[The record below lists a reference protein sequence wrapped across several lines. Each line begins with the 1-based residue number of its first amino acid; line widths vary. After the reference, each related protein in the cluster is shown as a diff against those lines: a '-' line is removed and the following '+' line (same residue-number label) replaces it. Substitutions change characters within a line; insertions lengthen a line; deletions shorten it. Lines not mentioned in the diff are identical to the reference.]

1 MARHYTSPFNTR
13 QHMLEKELEIFYYE
27 DQILHPVSSH
37 RHNHYEIYF
46 FISGG
51 VSCSID
57 GLLYPLSYGDVCLIP
72 PGIYHQPVFNDPSK
86 LYRRIVLWISQ
97 DYMNQLAASCPQ
109 ILECFEPAIQKKEYH
124 FSCDPGSAQLLFE
137 KLFDLIQEYHSNL
150 PLRAQ
155 LLRSYAQIFLLS
167 LGRLLKQDSFP
178 VSPDSDRP
186 LFSRI
191 CSYISTHLEEELTL
205 EELSKQFF
213 VSKYHISHIFTQNI
227 GLSTHQ
233 YILKKRLQ
241 ASKGCILSGMPLEQ
255 VSGACGFRSYT
266 AFFRAF
272 KKEYGTSPRE
282 YKESA
287 SATFAMF

>member
-1 MARHYTSPFNTR
+1 M
-13 QHMLEKELEIFYYE
+13 
-27 DQILHPVSSH
+27 
-37 RHNHYEIYF
+37 
-46 FISGG
+46 
-51 VSCSID
+51 
-57 GLLYPLSYGDVCLIP
+57 
-72 PGIYHQPVFNDPSK
+72 
-86 LYRRIVLWISQ
+86 
-97 DYMNQLAASCPQ
+97 
-109 ILECFEPAIQKKEYH
+109 
-124 FSCDPGSAQLLFE
+124 
-137 KLFDLIQEYHSNL
+137 
-150 PLRAQ
+150 
-155 LLRSYAQIFLLS
+155 LS
-167 LGRLLKQDSFP
+167 LGRLLKQDAFP